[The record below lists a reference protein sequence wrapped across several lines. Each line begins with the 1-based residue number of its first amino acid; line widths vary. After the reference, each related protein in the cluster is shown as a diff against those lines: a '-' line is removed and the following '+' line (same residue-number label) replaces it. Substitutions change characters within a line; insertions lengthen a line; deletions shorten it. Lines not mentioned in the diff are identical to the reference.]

1 MFVHVPSEIAA
12 HEVEEIGMS
21 IESKGLLSYYF
32 MHKLL
37 DFFPLWVGRY
47 QLDYVLLVLIN
58 LLRSVGVEHLL
69 RDVKDTTI
77 STLATEVCLI
87 RSSISLFTFLVAHD
101 MCIYWSVESKLLD
114 FLILRRANTRCLFF
128 MSCTGYWETHCFE
141 GIGCKAPR
149 DPELS

>member
-1 MFVHVPSEIAA
+1 
-12 HEVEEIGMS
+12 
-21 IESKGLLSYYF
+21 
-32 MHKLL
+32 MHILL
-37 DFFPLWVGRY
+37 DCFPLWVGRY
-47 QLDYVLLVLIN
+47 QLDYVLLVLIY

-101 MCIYWSVESKLLD
+101 VCVYWSVESKFLD

-128 MSCTGYWETHCFE
+128 MSCTGYWETHRFE

-149 DPELS
+149 DPELP